1 MNCVL
6 QDLVRIVTQIVEKIN
21 SIPRPDLGF
30 RKSEY
35 ETLWDIEPNDE
46 LVQNAMIE
54 IKQILMEHL
63 AVTQNVVNV
72 YDEYEFIIKEKENI
86 QEYLKNATLN
96 RDEFL
101 EKINMY
107 QAIIKKIQ
115 NEMPF
120 EIRMSM
126 FLVNCEELNN
136 KLISDC
142 ESIVNEML
150 GKIADYVQIDLAP
163 QIVQSVRNIKAKFA
177 ERVSTTREL
186 VDALD
191 YLDEAKQKEQKNIII
206 NYNDMMEWLRFLYK
220 YP

>member
-1 MNCVL
+1 
-6 QDLVRIVTQIVEKIN
+6 
-21 SIPRPDLGF
+21 
-30 RKSEY
+30 
-35 ETLWDIEPNDE
+35 
-46 LVQNAMIE
+46 MIE

>member
-1 MNCVL
+1 
-6 QDLVRIVTQIVEKIN
+6 
-21 SIPRPDLGF
+21 
-30 RKSEY
+30 
-35 ETLWDIEPNDE
+35 
-46 LVQNAMIE
+46 
-54 IKQILMEHL
+54 
-63 AVTQNVVNV
+63 
-72 YDEYEFIIKEKENI
+72 
-86 QEYLKNATLN
+86 
-96 RDEFL
+96 
-101 EKINMY
+101 
-107 QAIIKKIQ
+107 
-115 NEMPF
+115 MPF